1 MLLPQSGR
9 KFGDAAGGLI
19 GDALQNVDEIAIGID
34 AVQAAGDDQAL
45 DDADV
50 FGAKLGPAEEPGL
63 AFREAFP

>member
-1 MLLPQSGR
+1 ML
-9 KFGDAAGGLI
+9 A
-19 GDALQNVDEIAIGID
+19 DALEHVDQIGIRID
-34 AVQAAGDDQAL
+34 VMQLAGRDQAL